1 MLVTSSKILNFRKM
15 NREIKFR
22 VWCPTSKHFS
32 TQPWLSCDGL
42 MLKWEHTGD
51 IQTLTDIRFDNYV
64 IQQYT
69 GIKDKNAKEI
79 YEGDILKLNE
89 LNYEVMYVD
98 GQYIATCP
106 YYNKHHWPK
115 FEHFAREARCSE
127 VVGNIFE
134 NPELLEK

>member
-1 MLVTSSKILNFRKM
+1 M
-15 NREIKFR
+15 REIKFR

-69 GIKDKNAKEI
+69 GLKDKNGVDI

-115 FEHFAREARCSE
+115 FEHFAREARCAE